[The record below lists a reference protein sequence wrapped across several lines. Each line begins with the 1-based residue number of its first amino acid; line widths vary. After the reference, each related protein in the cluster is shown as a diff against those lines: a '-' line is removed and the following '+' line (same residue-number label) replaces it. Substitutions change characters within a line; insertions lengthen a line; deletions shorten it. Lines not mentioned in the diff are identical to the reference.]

1 VHILWAG
8 STPAI
13 YILHYE
19 VNLKEE
25 FLFVEKYRPKTIE
38 ECVLPK
44 SLKNTFQSIVDTG
57 ELPNMMFTGSA
68 GVGKTTVARAL
79 CNELGLDYIIV
90 NGSEDGNIDT
100 LRGRIKQFASTIS
113 LQGGQK
119 VVILDEADYLNPQS
133 TQPALR
139 GFIEEFSTNCRFI
152 LTCNFKN
159 RIIDPLHSRCSIYEF
174 NYPIESESLAGDF
187 MKRLQFILDSEHII
201 YDNQVIAELIMKYM
215 PDWRRV
221 INECQR
227 YGISGHIDTGI
238 LVTLSET
245 SINKLMEDLKA
256 KNFKKMRRW
265 VTDNI
270 DVESSKLFRVVYDNM
285 IQYVQPQSIPQ
296 LVLILAD
303 YSYKDSFVADH
314 ELNVVACMTE
324 IMSQIKFK

>member
-1 VHILWAG
+1 M
-8 STPAI
+8 
-13 YILHYE
+13 
-19 VNLKEE
+19 KE

-38 ECVLPK
+38 DCILPEG
-44 SLKNTFQSIVDTG
+44 LKETFQKIVDKG

-79 CNELGLDYIIV
+79 CNELDLDYMLI

-100 LRGRIKQFASTIS
+100 LRGKIKQFASTIS

-139 GFIEEFSTNCRFI
+139 GFIEEFSSNCRFI

-174 NYPIESESLAGDF
+174 NLGNKAEMAQKF
-187 MKRLQFILDSEHII
+187 MARLQFILDSEHII
-201 YDNQVIAELIMKYM
+201 YDNAVNAELIMKYI

-227 YGISGHIDTGI
+227 YGMSGHIDTGI

-245 SINKLMEDLKA
+245 SIAGLMDDLKT
-256 KNFKKMRRW
+256 KNFKKMRKW

-270 DVESSKLFRVVYDNM
+270 DVESAKLFRLIYDNM
-285 IQYVQPQSIPQ
+285 SDYVEPSSIPQ

-324 IMSQIKFK
+324 IMSSIKFK

>member
-1 VHILWAG
+1 M
-8 STPAI
+8 
-13 YILHYE
+13 
-19 VNLKEE
+19 KE

-38 ECVLPK
+38 DCILPEG
-44 SLKNTFQSIVDTG
+44 LKETFQKIVDKG

-79 CNELGLDYIIV
+79 CNELDLDYMLI

-100 LRGRIKQFASTIS
+100 LRGKIKQFASTVS

-139 GFIEEFSTNCRFI
+139 GFIEEFSSNCRFI

-174 NYPIESESLAGDF
+174 NLGNKAEMAQAF
-187 MKRLQFILDSEHII
+187 MARLQFILDSEHII
-201 YDNQVIAELIMKYM
+201 YDNAVIAELIMKYI

-227 YGISGHIDTGI
+227 YGMSGHIDTGI

-245 SINKLMEDLKA
+245 SIKGLMEDLKA
-256 KNFKKMRRW
+256 KNFKKMRKW

-270 DVESSKLFRVVYDNM
+270 DVESTKLFRMIYDNM
-285 IQYVQPQSIPQ
+285 TSYVEPQSIPQ
-296 LVLILAD
+296 VVLILAD

-324 IMSQIKFK
+324 IMSSIKFK

>member
-1 VHILWAG
+1 V
-8 STPAI
+8 
-13 YILHYE
+13 
-19 VNLKEE
+19 KE
-25 FLFVEKYRPKTIE
+25 FLFVEKYRPQTIE
-38 ECVLPK
+38 DCILPK
-44 SLKNTFQSIVDTG
+44 DLKDTFRKLVEKG
-57 ELPNMMFTGSA
+57 ELVNMMFTGSA

-79 CNELGLDYIIV
+79 CNELDLDYMLI

-100 LRGRIKQFASTIS
+100 LRGKIKQFASTVS
-113 LQGGQK
+113 LTGGQK
-119 VVILDEADYLNPQS
+119 VIILDEADYLNPQS

-139 GFIEEFSTNCRFI
+139 GFIEEFSSNCRFI

-174 NYPIESESLAGDF
+174 NLGNKAVMAEAF
-187 MKRLQFILDSEHII
+187 MHRLQFILDSEHII
-201 YDNQVIAELIMKYM
+201 YDNAVIAELIMKYI

-227 YGISGHIDTGI
+227 YGMSGHIDTGI

-245 SINKLMEDLKA
+245 SIKGLMDDLKS
-256 KNFKKMRRW
+256 KNFKKMRKW

-270 DVESSKLFRVVYDNM
+270 DVESAKLFRMIYDNM
-285 IQYVQPQSIPQ
+285 TSYVEPQSIPQ

-324 IMSQIKFK
+324 IMSSINFK